1 MTGGAALS
9 SPWRTEPL
17 LAVILTLSISAA
29 QSTATV
35 EGLESI
41 APVRPAPT
49 TDLLGE
55 LPVSTPGS
63 LSVAGSGQTDA
74 VGQSSLSLTVSP
86 VNVTGPQR

>member
-9 SPWRTEPL
+9 SPWRTEPR

-35 EGLESI
+35 GGLESI
-41 APVRPAPT
+41 APVRPAST

-55 LPVSTPGS
+55 LAVSTPGS
-63 LSVAGSGQTDA
+63 LSLAGSGQTDA
-74 VGQSSLSLTVSP
+74 VGQSSL
-86 VNVTGPQR
+86 